1 MVSLFKIQVLH
12 LNCRPG
18 TSAVFNSQ
26 SFSLFLPCFL
36 LPSTVLSNKGKNAK
50 NVCLKK
56 KLSPLMQQCGICL
69 SAPTVPQSPL
79 NGGNIKLSSDL
90 YLRAKATVK
99 NFGGG
104 SRTLPW
110 SWQPSRRHT
119 QRQVMM
125 TATLFYTVITRTVL

>member
-1 MVSLFKIQVLH
+1 
-12 LNCRPG
+12 
-18 TSAVFNSQ
+18 
-26 SFSLFLPCFL
+26 
-36 LPSTVLSNKGKNAK
+36 
-50 NVCLKK
+50 
-56 KLSPLMQQCGICL
+56 MQQCGICL

-99 NFGGG
+99 NFGEG

-119 QRQVMM
+119 
-125 TATLFYTVITRTVL
+125 